1 MRTVLRALSLVFAVG
16 VVAMLTS
23 SASREDSGCS
33 TRSDGLSKE
42 ASSPSVKPQSP
53 PASSPTPAQP
63 QLAPKP
69 AVPKPAAPEPTAPQ
83 PEIPNR
89 FMGASKSA
97 AIFIPPPPVKQTPK
111 PVPQ

>member
-23 SASREDSGCS
+23 NASREDSGCS
-33 TRSDGLSKE
+33 TKQSDGKSQS
-42 ASSPSVKPQSP
+42 APPQSVKPSP
-53 PASSPTPAQP
+53 PPTVQPAPPPPPPAPAS
-63 QLAPKP
+63 
-69 AVPKPAAPEPTAPQ
+69 PE

-97 AIFIPPPPVKQTPK
+97 AVFLPSPSARKTPEPVQQQAK
-111 PVPQ
+111 